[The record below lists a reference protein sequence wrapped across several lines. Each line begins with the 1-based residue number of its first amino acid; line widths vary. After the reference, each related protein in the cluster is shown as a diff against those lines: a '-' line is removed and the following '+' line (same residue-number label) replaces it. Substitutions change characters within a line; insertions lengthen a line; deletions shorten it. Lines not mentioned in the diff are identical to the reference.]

1 MYPCEKKWRS
11 EHRKQFLNY
20 QKEYQKKYRKE
31 HQKEANARLQLRA
44 LSEKRGEPSA
54 ASRSWTALIPLT
66 KLAKGLEEL
75 HRCFVLKTITLEV
88 APIETLQV

>member
-31 HQKEANARLQLRA
+31 HQKEANARKNDWRLPLA
-44 LSEKRGEPSA
+44 SECELCPEDDKQPAIDRHHPDYNYPNIIVSVCGPCHRG
-54 ASRSWTALIPLT
+54 I
-66 KLAKGLEEL
+66 K
-75 HRCFVLKTITLEV
+75 
-88 APIETLQV
+88 Q